1 MNPVKTVAFFD
12 GGCTPCSREI
22 SHYRRLDTAGRIEW
36 IDISR
41 DTNLLEAFGI
51 TPDAAMARLHVLHR
65 DGWMA
70 TGAYAFAV
78 IWSELPY
85 CRWLSRLLYGA
96 GLLHVLER
104 VYVPFARWRLQRRCK
119 DGGCTSPERRVARFA

>member
-12 GGCTPCSREI
+12 GGCTLCSREI

-51 TPDAAMARLHVLHR
+51 TPDRAMARLHVLHR

-85 CRWLSRLLYGA
+85 YRWLSRLLYGA

-104 VYVPFARWRLQRRCK
+104 VYVPFTRWRLQRRCK
-119 DGGCTSPERRVARFA
+119 DGGCASPERRVARFA